1 MTQAR
6 SHSGSLSA
14 RSLEQVSLELI
25 SLKVPEAEL
34 ALLPIITGSTAKT
47 IDLRR
52 ESLFLNPGEPSEMLV
67 RLVNNSA
74 EPLDLHWEVSGDF
87 PLSWCRI
94 GTEGDLLPPGATM
107 EAVLYF
113 QVPADFFEAEDALD
127 AGIDN
132 WRDHSLKLDYYGTLA
147 LYIGSEGRE
156 SELVKSTKFNLFVR
170 PQSRYLD
177 LLPQIFREVDFI
189 GRFLKIIETAFE
201 PDLQILQ
208 NLWAYLDPITA
219 PQSMLPFLAHWVG
232 WEIQPQI
239 PLNSQRRLIRCAMQI
254 YRWRGTRRGLRFFL
268 HLITGLPLDEHLIN
282 ETDKHI
288 SIRESFSRG
297 FVFGET
303 RLGEDTILGGGKPF
317 HFSIYLQRDIP
328 ERELDE
334 TIIRLVIEQEK
345 PAFCTYDLV
354 IRE

>member
-6 SHSGSLSA
+6 S
-14 RSLEQVSLELI
+14 RQQVSLQLT
-25 SLKVPEAEL
+25 SLKIPEVEL
-34 ALLPIITGSTAKT
+34 VLLPILIGNTAKT
-47 IDLRR
+47 INLRR
-52 ESLFLNPGEPSEMLV
+52 ESLLLNPGEASEMLV
-67 RLVNNSA
+67 RLINHGS
-74 EPLDLHWEVSGDF
+74 EPLDLRWEVSGDF
-87 PLSWCRI
+87 PLSWCLI
-94 GTEGDLLPPGATM
+94 GTEGHVLPAGSTM
-107 EAVLYF
+107 EVVLYF
-113 QVPADFFEAEDALD
+113 QVPEEFFEAEDALD
-127 AGIDN
+127 SGVDN
-132 WRDHSLKLDYYGTLA
+132 WRDRCLKLDYYGTLD
-147 LYIGSEGRE
+147 LYLGSQDRE
-156 SELVKSTKFNLFVR
+156 LELVESTSFNLFVR

-177 LLPQIFREVDFI
+177 LLPQVFREVDFI

-268 HLITGLPLDEHLIN
+268 HLITGLPLDEDLID
-282 ETDKHI
+282 EADKHI

-303 RLGEDTILGGGKPF
+303 SLGENTILGGGRPF
-317 HFSIYLQRDIP
+317 HFSVHLQRDIP
-328 ERELDE
+328 QRELDE
-334 TIIRLVIEQEK
+334 TLIRLVIEQEK
-345 PAFCTYDLV
+345 PAFATYDLV
-354 IRE
+354 IGNG

>member
-6 SHSGSLSA
+6 S
-14 RSLEQVSLELI
+14 RQQVSLQLT
-25 SLKVPEAEL
+25 SLKIPEVEL
-34 ALLPIITGSTAKT
+34 ALLPILIGSAAKT

-52 ESLFLNPGEPSEMLV
+52 ESLLLNPGEASEMLV
-67 RLVNNSA
+67 RLVNHSS
-74 EPLDLHWEVSGDF
+74 EPLDLRWEVAGDF
-87 PLSWCRI
+87 PLSWCQI
-94 GTEGDLLPPGATM
+94 GTEGDVLPPGVTT

-113 QVPADFFEAEDALD
+113 QVPEDFFEAEDALD
-127 AGIDN
+127 LEGDN
-132 WRDHSLKLDYYGTLA
+132 WRNRCLKLDYYGTLD
-147 LYIGSEGRE
+147 LYIGSETRE
-156 SELVKSTKFNLFVR
+156 PELVESTSFNLFVR

-177 LLPQIFREVDFI
+177 LLPQVFREVDFI

-219 PQSMLPFLAHWVG
+219 PQSILPFLAHWVG

-239 PLNSQRRLIRCAMQI
+239 PLDAQRRLIRCAMQI

-268 HLITGLPLDEHLIN
+268 HLITGLPLDEHLSN
-282 ETDKHI
+282 EADKHI

-303 RLGEDTILGGGKPF
+303 SLGEDTILGGGKPF
-317 HFSIYLQRDIP
+317 HFSVHLQRDIP
-328 ERELDE
+328 ERQLEEAL
-334 TIIRLVIEQEK
+334 IRLVIEQEK
-345 PAFCTYDLV
+345 PAFATYDLV